1 MTLAEYPEA
10 TWYPIPGFGF
20 PQGTHGRS
28 GFKSHWIIIHGT
40 ASGDGTA
47 LQQARFFAANG
58 GHGVHF
64 VIGKDG
70 TVIQMVLLGD
80 ASYGNGIIQ
89 SPHDAWWTSA
99 VNPNLTTV
107 SIEHCK
113 THSDN
118 SDPLTAAQQ
127 AASFR
132 LVKWLCQKLN
142 IPARKADGAG
152 GITGHYS
159 IEGIDRKYCPNTYPW
174 EALWASLSAPASTA
188 TPTSTPTPIQ
198 PTGGPMVPA
207 GWHDDEQNKVL
218 TAPNGVVVVHGFR
231 DTVLNPRS
239 ILGWDHDWRAND
251 WPLAPEKTLA
261 SVEPGNASIG
271 GGTRQD
277 FRMTSLGWTQS
288 RNVYQI
294 WAGQDLLALQQQM
307 ATVAQHNADLQAKL
321 TDTQNKLTA
330 LQATQG
336 LGLSP
341 AQAAVINQFMP
352 YIVGIAA
359 GAPSFTTAFANVP
372 RPNVTA
378 PLPAAPVT
386 N

>member
-28 GFKSHWIIIHGT
+28 GFKSHWIILHGT

-70 TVIQMVLLGD
+70 TIIQMVLLGD
-80 ASYGNGIIQ
+80 AAYGNGIIQ
-89 SPHDAWWTSA
+89 SPHDSWWTSA

-113 THSDN
+113 MHSDN
-118 SDPLTAAQQ
+118 SDPLTPAQQ
-127 AASFR
+127 EASFR
-132 LVKWLCQKLN
+132 LVKWLCQKLG

-152 GITGHYS
+152 GITGHFS

-174 EALWASLSAPASTA
+174 EALWAYLGGTSAQPQPPAG
-188 TPTSTPTPIQ
+188 P
-198 PTGGPMVPA
+198 GGVMVPS
-207 GWHDDEQNKVL
+207 GWHDNGTTL
-218 TAPNGVVVVHGFR
+218 TAPNSVTVIRGFR
-231 DTVLNPRS
+231 EVVLNPQKY
-239 ILGWDHDWRAND
+239 LGWTEDWKAND
-251 WPLAPEKTLA
+251 WPLAVEQTLA

-271 GGTRQD
+271 GGARQD
-277 FRMTSLGWTQS
+277 FRMTSLGWTTS

-294 WAGQDLLALQQQM
+294 WVGQDVLALQQQM
-307 ATVAQHNADLQAKL
+307 TTVAQHNASLQDALRKA
-321 TDTQNKLTA
+321 DDQIKA
-330 LQATQG
+330 LQQQQSAPVPTLPGNFVQPMNS
-336 LGLSP
+336 LVALLPQLAALSP
-341 AQAAVINQFMP
+341 QLASAWANISAQQP
-352 YIVGIAA
+352 K
-359 GAPSFTTAFANVP
+359 PS
-372 RPNVTA
+372 VTA
-378 PLPAAPVT
+378 PLPAPAQVT